1 MRKSVVVVGGGMMG
15 CGIAAVASAAGN
27 HVIVVETVE
36 SVRKRG
42 VGRVQALHNELVE
55 NGLLSTKACEEAA
68 RNIEFVGELESACS
82 EAYFVIEAII
92 EDLAAKQKL
101 FAQLDQ
107 ILPIEVPIVSNTSGL
122 RITDIGANVV
132 NKGRIATAHF
142 WFPAHIVPLVEIVMS
157 DNGTTMQTAESIKRL
172 LLSWGKS
179 PVIVKRDLPGQLA
192 NRILQAM
199 IREASAIVESGL
211 ASAEDVDT
219 AIKMGLGIR
228 LPVWGILEHCDG
240 VGLDLIYKVQ
250 NSVLPSI
257 SASQKACDYVEQ
269 LYESGHL
276 GYKTGSGFYDW
287 SKKDMKKLEKLR
299 NDFIMNA
306 VKMLRS
312 YSAE

>member
-1 MRKSVVVVGGGMMG
+1 MRNSVVVVGGGMMG

-36 SVRKRG
+36 GVREKG
-42 VGRVQALHNELVE
+42 VSRVQALHHELLE
-55 NGLLSTKACEEAA
+55 NGLLSAEACAKASQS
-68 RNIEFVGELESACS
+68 IEFVGDLEAACS
-82 EAYFVIEAII
+82 QAYFVIEAII
-92 EDLAAKQKL
+92 EDLTAKQKL
-101 FAQLDQ
+101 FEQLDQ
-107 ILPIEVPIVSNTSGL
+107 LLPVEVPIVSNTSGL
-122 RITDIGANVV
+122 RITDIGVNVV

-142 WFPAHIVPLVEIVMS
+142 WFPAHIVPLVEIVMG
-157 DNGTTMQTAESIKRL
+157 DNGTTMQTAEQIKQL

-192 NRILQAM
+192 NRVLQAM
-199 IREASAIVESGL
+199 IREASSIVESGL
-211 ASAEDVDT
+211 ATAEDVDT

-228 LPVWGILEHCDG
+228 LPAWGILEHCDG
-240 VGLDLIYKVQ
+240 VGMDLIYKVQ

-269 LYESGHL
+269 MYKSGHL